1 MENKKKRSPIIVIG
15 FAVLIGF
22 LVIALLN
29 GTIRPSSE
37 VAAKVGL
44 ALELCSPP
52 T

>member
-1 MENKKKRSPIIVIG
+1 MENKKKRSPILVIG
-15 FAVLIGF
+15 LAVLIGF
-22 LVIALLN
+22 LVNALLN
-29 GTIRPSSE
+29 VTIRPSSE